1 MIDFARLQPGTVLY
15 HVKEDNQFFSRDKII
30 MTDADGI
37 DWYRY
42 DRPLFTFDI
51 TEYMHT
57 GTVIKIIQGT
67 VSNPDDYETEY
78 HLEQAGT
85 GSIEYWEERDGFFE
99 DCYLTLEA
107 AQQRINEL
115 REERKYD

>member
-1 MIDFARLQPGTVLY
+1 MIDFARLTLGTVLY
-15 HVKEDNQFFSRDKII
+15 HVKETNNFFSRDKIT
-30 MTDADGI
+30 MTDADGVE
-37 DWYRY
+37 WYRY
-42 DRPLFTFDI
+42 DNSLYTFTI

-78 HLEQAGT
+78 HLEEAGIGNT
-85 GSIEYWEERDGFFE
+85 EYWEERDGFFE
-99 DCYLTLEA
+99 DCYLTLEE

-115 REERKYD
+115 KEERKHD

>member
-1 MIDFARLQPGTVLY
+1 MIDFARLKLGTVLY
-15 HVKEDNQFFSRDKII
+15 HVKENNQFFSRDKIT

-51 TEYMHT
+51 TEYIHT

-67 VSNPDDYETEY
+67 VSNPEDYDTEY
-78 HLEQAGT
+78 HLEEAST
-85 GSIEYWEERDGFFE
+85 GNTEYWEETDSFFD
-99 DCYLTLEA
+99 DCYLTIEA

-115 REERKYD
+115 KEERKHD